1 MSTIGLITLISA
13 LMFGVMGSDLDPTWS
28 LGEALAL
35 VMLLLG
41 AGLFAAS
48 SLQRPSLLW
57 EVSDD
62 LCHRRVRKLHLI
74 ERRRNRSSR

>member
-13 LMFGVMGSDLDPTWS
+13 LMLGVMGSDLDPTWS
-28 LGEALAL
+28 LGEAMAL

-48 SLQRPSLLW
+48 SLRRPSLLW

-62 LCHRRVRKLHLI
+62 VYHRLSRKHQLMQ
-74 ERRRNRSSR
+74 RRRNRSSK